1 MPTCFCVGGGGGSGG
16 AEHFS
21 EGEGYLPLD
30 ITADEETEGVK
41 QIYVA
46 TATSSFLS
54 YCPLSFVVVDSCLF
68 FFFSSFLLFSLL
80 FSGFF
85 FLCLHPPLSSHSDS
99 HSFYFSFSL
108 CQVGCCVV
116 LHPFFTH
123 STLSLSQRNEF
134 TTRSQEKKGEEQ
146 TAVDSRKNSKDTLT
160 RHPLPSTIHLPPPF
174 FPVTTLLLFSS
185 LSLFILLLLSI
196 SLAFFLIFLYDIA
209 PILYLPN
216 LIHHIWHSLTKWQRF
231 P

>member
-21 EGEGYLPLD
+21 EGEGHLPLD

-68 FFFSSFLLFSLL
+68 FFFSFLLFSLL

-85 FLCLHPPLSSHSDS
+85 FLVPPSTT
-99 HSFYFSFSL
+99 FFSFR
-108 CQVGCCVV
+108 
-116 LHPFFTH
+116 
-123 STLSLSQRNEF
+123 LSF
-134 TTRSQEKKGEEQ
+134 
-146 TAVDSRKNSKDTLT
+146 
-160 RHPLPSTIHLPPPF
+160 
-174 FPVTTLLLFSS
+174 LLFFFFFVSS
-185 LSLFILLLLSI
+185 GLLCCPSPLLYTLHSI
-196 SLAFFLIFLYDIA
+196 PFPEERIYNAFTRKKKAKNKQPSIRGRTARI
-209 PILYLPN
+209 P
-216 LIHHIWHSLTKWQRF
+216 
-231 P
+231 